1 MQRLCLLLC
10 FLFISWNSALFADSQ
25 DFDKEQA
32 ILSGLSKKS
41 LKERA
46 KFLEMA
52 KYTNSVAVFEKL
64 TQMYKVN
71 NSIKEDVFYA
81 MHWMNNNNDGIFS
94 SSFAAAVKEEFFRLK
109 ALEWAS
115 KPHIFYIITCLSLF
129 QEKPFPGYDS
139 FVDYI
144 AQNIDDI
151 LDKSQTDQTDPVKL
165 KAEILGDCIFYFAKR
180 NQPGYMQKLAEV
192 FAKNEISEQLSIVEL
207 FTSKKDSSIFE
218 SFTQKLSQQS
228 KDEYSGDLFNA
239 YKAYAIAIDKTVPKN
254 IQDVITQYEQLRR
267 QKIKNILQGY

>member
-1 MQRLCLLLC
+1 MQKFFLLL
-10 FLFISWNSALFADSQ
+10 FFVFFSWNGSLFADSQ
-25 DFDKEQA
+25 NFDKAQA
-32 ILSGLSKKS
+32 ILTGLSKKS
-41 LKERA
+41 LKERG

-81 MHWMNNNNDGIFS
+81 MHWMNINNDGIFS
-94 SSFAAAVKEEFFRLK
+94 SGFADAVKEEFFRLK

-115 KPHIFYIITCLSLF
+115 KPHIFYLITCLSIL
-129 QEKPFPGYDS
+129 QERPFPGYDA

-144 AQNIDDI
+144 VQNIDDI
-151 LDKSQTDQTDPVKL
+151 LDNSITDQTDPVKL

-180 NQPGYMQKLAEV
+180 DQPGYIQKLAEV

-228 KDEYSGDLFNA
+228 KEEYSGDLFNA
-239 YKAYAIAIDKTVPKN
+239 YKEYVIAIDKTVPKN
-254 IQDVITQYEQLRR
+254 IQKIIAQYEQLRL